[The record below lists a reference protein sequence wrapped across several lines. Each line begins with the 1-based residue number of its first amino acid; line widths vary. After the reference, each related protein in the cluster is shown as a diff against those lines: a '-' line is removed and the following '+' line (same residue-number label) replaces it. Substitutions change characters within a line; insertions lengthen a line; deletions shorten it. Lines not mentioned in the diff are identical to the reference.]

1 VSGVRNDH
9 LGIFQGRYAFHLH
22 TSLTDGRLTVAD
34 YFAFAVDHGI
44 ERLIFLEHIRKEP
57 TYDVDAFMESIRR
70 AARESGIPASIG
82 FEAKVLPGGEL
93 DIEDDLLEQAE
104 VVGIAEHGFPDDTD
118 LLIESLIT
126 AFQRYGGYS
135 GQRNVVWVHPGLA
148 LKRRKLL
155 GSMDETYRD
164 LIVRAWEVGL
174 IVEHNLRYGLV
185 PKALLTSSA
194 TDELVTG
201 IDAHH
206 LADLTRTFGGDGS
219 RADRSLQ
226 DRSSR

>member
-34 YFAFAVDHGI
+34 YFAFAAEHGL
-44 ERLIFLEHIRKEP
+44 ERLIFLEHVRREP
-57 TYDVDAFMESIRR
+57 SYDVEAFMDSIRR
-70 AARESGIPASIG
+70 AADESGIPASIG
-82 FEAKVLPGGEL
+82 FEAKVLPGGQL
-93 DIEDDLLEQAE
+93 DITDGLIEKAE
-104 VVGIAEHGFPDDTD
+104 VIGIAEHGFPDDTD

-126 AFQRYGGYS
+126 AFERYAGDP

-155 GSMDETYRD
+155 GSMDQIHRD
-164 LIVRAWEVGL
+164 LIARAWELGL

-185 PKALLTSSA
+185 PKDLLGSEDA
-194 TDELVTG
+194 DGLVTG
-201 IDAHH
+201 VDAHH
-206 LADLTRTFGGDGS
+206 LTDLTRAFGSDGS
-219 RADRSLQ
+219 QSDRSLQ
-226 DRSSR
+226 NRSLR